1 MALIGTR
8 AWSRDFDA
16 ILAEKRAAN
25 PGPRNVRFWEF
36 FWLAFF
42 TAWVLFVVLC
52 VVVFL
57 IVLL

>member
-1 MALIGTR
+1 MALFGTR
-8 AWSRDFDA
+8 AWRRDFDA
-16 ILAEKRAAN
+16 ILAEKRAVD
-25 PGPRNVRFWEF
+25 PGPHNVTFWQY
-36 FWLAFF
+36 FWIAFF